1 MLRYTCSESVNMF
14 RVGKL
19 NVMQLLPSKK
29 SDGSVIGRARP
40 RSDHRYVVD
49 FLKIELNYVCGSS
62 VFR

>member
-1 MLRYTCSESVNMF
+1 MF